1 VAVDGGP
8 QGGYVPGCREQLSL
22 PPMPMNASYAL
33 TLPYTADVSAA
44 LDLAGRL
51 GAHPVPSSPVIASP
65 DGRPGA

>member
-1 VAVDGGP
+1 
-8 QGGYVPGCREQLSL
+8 
-22 PPMPMNASYAL
+22 MPMNASYAL